1 MPEPGGAGQLTAADF
16 AAFYRGVHHL
26 DPFPWQQAVVTQVLH
41 RDRWPDLVDVP
52 TGLGKTSLLDV
63 AVFVAA
69 ATADRPGGQRL
80 GRRRCF
86 FVVDRRIV
94 VDEATDHAR
103 VLAAAVGRA
112 ERDGDPGV
120 LGGVAAAL
128 RRYAPDAPGELLSVT
143 RMRGGTTWAAAWL
156 DRPDR
161 PGIVLGTVD
170 QVGSRLLFR
179 GYGVSDRRRPLDAAL
194 VGTDALLLVD
204 EAHLSTALLSTV
216 HAAQQRDNL
225 GLPVPGLDVVRLS
238 ATGERIGEA
247 FELDVDAHRGDP
259 EAWRRLTAGK
269 QLSCTQAKVTDCPR
283 VLADT
288 IIDRLAGHTGGDW
301 APTALVVC
309 NTVDRARAVHT
320 LLTRRFTGRPP
331 EVQADC
337 ELLIGRSR
345 PLDRPGLQER
355 LLTRFGSGRSPTG
368 RAAVLVATQTVE
380 VGINLDV
387 DVLVTESAS
396 WDALVQRLGR
406 LNRLGRYPDR
416 FPGRSAAPAVVVHDG
431 QADGPV
437 YGASRDRTWEL
448 LSTLTA
454 ADGGPG
460 LAVSPLQCRDL
471 TRTVFAGTDVTRAA
485 SGVPVLQVPTL
496 DAWVHT
502 APVPLNDPPVQQ
514 FLHGFDTGSPAVL
527 VAWRDGLISTDPL
540 DDPFDQDGAEHE
552 ATVAGALLT
561 AMPVRAAEQVE
572 VPFLAVRQWMA
583 GQVAPPVGDLDCAPE
598 APVREKQ
605 DREPFRVLA
614 WRADRRGVDPAAGT
628 SGSWRWITAAQLR
641 PADQVVAPT
650 ERGGLDRYGWHP
662 ADTGRVADVSEAAT
676 FLPVRFGAGRPT
688 LRLDSSLAD
697 RLGLT
702 GPSRDTAAA
711 AIGQLR
717 RGDDP
722 ESPPQDRVQL
732 VLRALTDGL
741 AGDPTIPADDP
752 TAPARPP
759 RRQVRDW
766 LQTGPALVEVT
777 DPRAGILPDGRDP
790 AVLAILLTGGRLP
803 RDTTADTTAGSP
815 IQDRVERDDEEVGA
829 SSIGPRR
836 VTLDRHLAAAR
847 DRAGRIAMAL
857 GLPPDLAAVIRDAAG
872 WHDLGKVEHRFQ
884 IMLHGGDAVQAAV
897 ATTPLAKSG
906 MPPGDRLAWRQAQ
919 RDSRLP
925 RGARH
930 EAWSAALVAAHLT
943 QRADPYPGDTD
954 LLLHLIA
961 SHHGHARP
969 FLPLVIDQDPRPI
982 DATVD
987 GVTVTVSSADTVN
1000 LDHPARFTRL
1010 NDRYGRWG
1018 LALLEAI
1025 VRCADMTVSAEGS

>member
-1 MPEPGGAGQLTAADF
+1 MPEPGGGGRLTATDF
-16 AAFYRGVHHL
+16 TPFYRAVHHR
-26 DPFPWQQAVVTQVLH
+26 DPFPWQQAVVSQVLH

-69 ATADRPGGQRL
+69 ATAGRPGKQRL

-94 VDEATDHAR
+94 VDEATDHAH

-112 ERDGDPGV
+112 ERDRAPGV
-120 LGGVAAAL
+120 LGTVAAAL
-128 RRYAPDAPGELLSVT
+128 RGYAPDAPGELLPVT

-204 EAHLSTALLSTV
+204 EAHLSTALLTTV
-216 HAAQQRDNL
+216 RGAQERDRL

-238 ATGERIGEA
+238 ATGERIGET
-247 FELDVDAHRGDP
+247 FELDLDAHRDNP

-269 QLSCTQAKVTDCPR
+269 QLSCMQTQVKDCPR

-288 IIDRLAGHTGGDW
+288 VTDQLARHTGGGW
-301 APTALVVC
+301 AATALVVC

-320 LLTRRFTGRPP
+320 LLTHRFTGRTART
-331 EVQADC
+331 EADY

-345 PLDRPGLQER
+345 PLDRPGMQDR
-355 LLTRFGSGRSPTG
+355 LLTRFGSGRLPTD

-416 FPGRSAAPAVVVHDG
+416 FPGRVAAPAVVVHDE
-431 QADGPV
+431 QPDGPV

-448 LSTLTA
+448 LISLTA
-454 ADGGPG
+454 ANDGPG
-460 LAVSPLQCRDL
+460 LGVSPLQCRDL
-471 TRTVFAGTDVTRAA
+471 TRTVFAGAEVTRAP

-496 DAWVHT
+496 DAWVNT
-502 APVPLNDPPVQQ
+502 APVPLNDPPVHQ

-527 VAWRDGLISTDPL
+527 VAWRDGLVSTDPL
-540 DDPFDQDGAEHE
+540 DDPFDEDGAEHE

-561 AMPVRAAEQVE
+561 ALPVRAAELVE

-583 GQVAPPVGDLDCAPE
+583 GQVAPPIGDLDSAPD
-598 APVREKQ
+598 APVREKP

-614 WRADRRGVDPAAGT
+614 WRADRRGVDPATGT
-628 SGSWRWITAAQLR
+628 SGSWRWITASQLR

-662 ADTGRVADVSEAAT
+662 SDAGRVTDVSEAAT

-688 LRLDSSLAD
+688 LWLDNGLAG
-697 RLGLT
+697 RLGLV
-702 GPSRDTAAA
+702 GHQRDAVTAAIA
-711 AIGQLR
+711 RLR
-717 RGDDP
+717 RGHDP
-722 ESPPQDRVQL
+722 DNPARDRVQHL
-732 VLRALTDGL
+732 LQALTDGL
-741 AGDPTIPADDP
+741 AGDPVNDDP
-752 TAPARPP
+752 TAPPGVYRQ
-759 RRQVRDW
+759 QVRDW
-766 LQTGPALVEVT
+766 LQTGPVLVEVT
-777 DPRAGILPDGRDP
+777 DPRAGILPDGHDP
-790 AVLAILLTGGRLP
+790 AVLAMLLTGGRLP
-803 RDTTADTTAGSP
+803 GDTASDTAARSQV
-815 IQDRVERDDEEVGA
+815 QDRVERDDEEVGA

-836 VTLDRHLAAAR
+836 VTLDRHQAAAR
-847 DRAGRIAMAL
+847 DRAGQIAAAL
-857 GLPPDLAAVIRDAAG
+857 RLPPDLAAVIQDAAG
-872 WHDLGKVEHRFQ
+872 WHDLGKVEDRFQ
-884 IMLHGGDAVQAAV
+884 AMLHGGDPVEAAV

-906 MPPGDRLAWRQAQ
+906 MPPEDRLAWRRAQ
-919 RDSRLP
+919 RDSGLP

-930 EAWSAALVAAHLT
+930 EAWSVALVGAYLAS
-943 QRADPYPGDTD
+943 RADPYPGDQD

-969 FLPLVIDQDPRPI
+969 FLPLVIDQDPRPVE
-982 DATVD
+982 ATVY
-987 GVTVTVSSADTVN
+987 GVIVAVSSGDTVD
-1000 LDHPARFTRL
+1000 LEHPARFGRL
-1010 NDRYGRWG
+1010 NARYGRWG

-1025 VRCADMTVSAEGS
+1025 VRCADMTVSSEGS

>member
-1 MPEPGGAGQLTAADF
+1 MPEPSGAGPLTATDF
-16 AAFYRGVHHL
+16 HAFYRAVHNR
-26 DPFPWQQAVVTQVLH
+26 DPFPWQQAMVTRVLH
-41 RDRWPDLVDVP
+41 RGRWPDLVDVP

-69 ATADRPGGQRL
+69 ATTDRTGGQRL

-94 VDEATDHAR
+94 VDEATGHAR
-103 VLAAAVGRA
+103 VLADAVGRA
-112 ERDGDPGV
+112 EQDHDPGV
-120 LGGVAAAL
+120 IGRVAAAL
-128 RRYAPDAPGELLSVT
+128 RGFAPDAPGELLSVT

-204 EAHLSTALLSTV
+204 EAHLSTALLTTV
-216 HAAQQRDNL
+216 GAAQQRDRL

-247 FELDVDAHRGDP
+247 FELNVDAHRGDA

-269 QLSCTQAKVTDCPR
+269 QLFCVQTKVKDCPR

-288 IIDRLAGHTGGDW
+288 VIERLTAHPAGEW
-301 APTALVVC
+301 APTVLVVC

-320 LLTRRFTGRPP
+320 LLSRRFTGRTPG
-331 EVQADC
+331 VDADC

-345 PLDRPGLQER
+345 PLDRPGLQDR
-355 LLTRFGSGRSPTG
+355 LITRFGSGRSPTG

-416 FPGRSAAPAVVVHDG
+416 FSGPAAAPAVVVHDG
-431 QADGPV
+431 QTDGPV
-437 YGASRDRTWEL
+437 YGASRDRTWEH

-454 ADGGPG
+454 ADGEAGVG
-460 LAVSPLQCRDL
+460 VSPLQCREL
-471 TRTVFAGTDVTRAA
+471 TRTVFTGTEVTRAA

-496 DAWVHT
+496 DAWVNT

-514 FLHGFDTGSPAVL
+514 FLHGFDTGSPAVA

-540 DDPFDQDGAEHE
+540 DDPFDDGGAEHE

-561 AMPVRAAEQVE
+561 AMPVRAAELVE

-583 GQVAPPVGDLDCAPE
+583 GQAASPVGDLDSAPE
-598 APVREKQ
+598 GQVRERQ

-614 WRADRRGVDPAAGT
+614 WRSDRSGVDPSSGT

-641 PADQVVAPT
+641 PADQVVVPT

-662 ADTGRVADVSEAAT
+662 ADTGPVPDVSEAAT
-676 FLPVRFGAGRPT
+676 FLPARFGVGRPT
-688 LRLDSSLAD
+688 LRLDNGLPD

-702 GPSRDTAAA
+702 GSQRTAVAA
-711 AIGQLR
+711 AIGLLRRREDPDGPAQLR
-717 RGDDP
+717 
-722 ESPPQDRVQL
+722 VQHL
-732 VLRALTDGL
+732 LEAIADGL
-741 AGDPTIPADDP
+741 AASPGD
-752 TAPARPP
+752 APMAPLAPHRQ
-759 RRQVRDW
+759 QVRDW
-766 LQTGPALVEVT
+766 LQTGPDLVEVT
-777 DPRAGILPDGRDP
+777 DPRAETQPAADH
-790 AVLAILLTGGRLP
+790 AVLMMLLTGGRLH
-803 RDTTADTTAGSP
+803 DDNASGTAVASGQP
-815 IQDRVERDDEEVGA
+815 DRVERDDEEVGA

-836 VTLDRHLAAAR
+836 ITLDRHLTAVR
-847 DRAGRIAMAL
+847 DRAGQIAAGL
-857 GLPPDLAAVIRDAAG
+857 GLQPDLAAVIQDAAR
-872 WHDLGKVEHRFQ
+872 WHDLGKVEDRFQ
-884 IMLHGGDAVQAAV
+884 VMLHGGDQVQAAV
-897 ATTPLAKSG
+897 SVIALAKSG
-906 MPPGDRLAWRQAQ
+906 MPPGDRLAWRRAQ

-930 EAWSAALVAAHLT
+930 EAWSASLVAAYLAART
-943 QRADPYPGDTD
+943 APYPGDAD

-969 FLPLVIDQDPRPI
+969 FLPLVIDHDPRPVE
-982 DATVD
+982 ATVD
-987 GVTVTVSSADTVN
+987 GVPIAVSSDTMVD

-1010 NDRYGRWG
+1010 NQRYGRWG